1 MDGLWKDLRYGTRLL
16 AARPGFTI
24 VAVLTL
30 ALGIGANTAIFSV
43 INTVLLRPLPYKD
56 PGRLVGVWDIQPQLD
71 KAPASYPEFLDWRE
85 QKNVF
90 EELGAHFD
98 TSFALT
104 GRGDPESLA
113 GLRMSANLLPML
125 GLQPAAGR
133 GFAPEEEPRQA
144 ERVALIG
151 YSLWQRRF
159 GGLRDVIGESIT
171 LDGES
176 FTVVGV
182 LPRDFRLGGNPDVAV
197 PLRLDIE
204 ISPRGLHYIDVLG
217 RLREGI
223 TLPQARAE
231 MDAFTAR
238 LRAEDKTDHGA
249 GMEILQEQ
257 IVAGVR
263 PTLLIFLGA
272 VGFVLLIACT
282 NVANLLLARTA
293 ARQKEIAVRLA
304 LGAGRARLARQFLT
318 ESCLLALMGGAAGIV
333 LAWWGIDL
341 MATVTGT
348 GIPRLRELRLD
359 GTVLAYTAGLSVL
372 TGLLFGTAPA
382 LSAASSDLHATLKEA
397 GRHPGT
403 GSGRQRLR
411 AALIV
416 LEVALSMILLIGAG
430 LLIRSFS
437 SLLNVGKGFD
447 PDRVVAVQIVLKPSR
462 YPERSDQARFFDQVL
477 ARVQSLP
484 GVEAASLVSRVPLGG
499 GNTNGDFLI
508 EGKSFPPGQSPLAD
522 LRLAGPDYF
531 RVMRIPVLAGRSFT
545 SQDGPDSLKVAIV
558 NETFARRF
566 FAGEDPIGRRID
578 AEWGT
583 DGWQVVVGVVG
594 DVKHEGLDQAI
605 NAEIYLPFTQ
615 RPDRSLTIVARS
627 ASSAAALAG
636 PVRQQV
642 LAVDKDQ
649 PVTRV
654 RTMDEVVAASVKSRR
669 LAMSLAGVFAGFA
682 LFLSAVGIYGV
693 LSFSVAQRTH
703 EIGIRMALGAR
714 RQDVL
719 AMVLR
724 HGMSLTGLGAA
735 LGLAGAAGMT
745 RLMSSLLFGISPID
759 PVTFTGIPLVLATVA
774 LLAMYLPARR
784 ATRVDPMVA
793 LRYE

>member
-1 MDGLWKDLRYGTRLL
+1 MEGLWKDLRYGARLL

-43 INTVLLRPLPYKD
+43 VNTVLLRPLPYKD

-71 KAPASYPEFLDWRE
+71 RAPASYPEFLDWRD

-90 EELGAHFD
+90 EEVGAYFD

-104 GRGDPESLA
+104 GHGDPESLA

-144 ERVALIG
+144 ERVAMIG

-159 GGLRDVIGESIT
+159 GELPDVIGEPIT

-176 FTVVGV
+176 FTVVGI
-182 LPRDFRLGGNPDVAV
+182 LPRVFRLGGNTDVAV
-197 PLRLDIE
+197 PLRLDTE
-204 ISPRGLHYIDVLG
+204 ISGRGLHYIDVLG
-217 RLREGI
+217 RLRAGI
-223 TLPQARAE
+223 TLAQARAE

-282 NVANLLLARTA
+282 NVANLLLARSA

-304 LGAGRARLARQFLT
+304 LGAGRGRLARQFLT
-318 ESCLLALMGGAAGIV
+318 ESCLLALMGGGTGIV

-341 MATVTGT
+341 MATIAGT
-348 GIPRLRELRLD
+348 GIPRLSELRLD

-382 LSAASSDLHATLKEA
+382 LNAASSDLHGTLKEA
-397 GRHPGT
+397 GRHPDA

-411 AALIV
+411 AALVV

-437 SLLNVGKGFD
+437 SLLSVGKGFD
-447 PDRVVAVQIVLKPSR
+447 PDRVIAVQVSLKASR
-462 YPERSDQARFFDQVL
+462 YPERADQARFFDQVL
-477 ARVQSLP
+477 ARVQALP

-508 EGKSFPPGQSPLAD
+508 EGKPFPPEQSPLTD

-531 RVMRIPVLAGRSFT
+531 RVMRIPVLAGRAFT

-558 NETFARRF
+558 NETFTRRF

-578 AEWGT
+578 AQWGT

-594 DVKHEGLDQAI
+594 DVKHEGLDQVI
-605 NAEIYLPFTQ
+605 NPEVYLPFMQ
-615 RPDRSLTIVARS
+615 RPDKSLTIVARS
-627 ASSAAALAG
+627 ASSAAGLAG
-636 PVRQQV
+636 PVREQV

-654 RTMDEVVAASVKSRR
+654 KTMDQVVAASVMSRR
-669 LAMSLAGVFAGFA
+669 LAMSLAGVFAGLA

-693 LSFSVAQRTH
+693 LSFSVAQRSH

-735 LGLAGAAGMT
+735 LGLAGAAAMT

-759 PVTFTGIPLVLATVA
+759 PVTFTGIPLVLAAVA